1 MRAKSLSGSLWY
13 VCKFVLQTSTSELIN
28 RIKVKKPVSEQD
40 QTQFGMDVD
49 VCFSKLIL
57 SAYKYADALTR
68 TAAAGCTNAGD
79 KTR

>member
-1 MRAKSLSGSLWY
+1 MY
-13 VCKFVLQTSTSELIN
+13 EFVHQTFMCELIN

-40 QTQFGMDVD
+40 QTQFGMNVD

-57 SAYKYADALTR
+57 SCVQTQIHNVVVSHCCA
-68 TAAAGCTNAGD
+68 NVGD